1 MSNARLAIRFDVL
14 LILLVAY
21 TAASLFHYSHNAEFL
36 DEYPN
41 MPAWLS
47 RTKVYGAWLGVTAV
61 GLVGYLLVRWR
72 YLLPGL
78 VVLAVYGLLGLD
90 GLGHYAVAPVSAHTL
105 TMNLSIWLEAITA
118 VLLLVAVAT
127 FMLRLSWQHHESV
140 RK

>member
-90 GLGHYAVAPVSAHTL
+90 GLGHYVVAPVSAHTL

>member
-127 FMLRLSWQHHESV
+127 FMLRLSRQHHESV

>member
-14 LILLVAY
+14 LILLAAY

-127 FMLRLSWQHHESV
+127 FMLRLSRQHHESV